1 MLVANNFGEYYFFVQ
16 LKFDFKAGKVVFGCV
31 GEKGGNISIL
41 GPPAVLDKVG
51 PDVLKILGG
60 KGNSKN
66 GRVQGKVESY
76 KSLDDAYSFIQK
88 ELSEN

>member
-1 MLVANNFGEYYFFVQ
+1 M
-16 LKFDFKAGKVVFGCV
+16 FGCV

-41 GPPAVLDKVG
+41 GPPSVLDKVG
-51 PDVLKILGG
+51 AEVLKILGG

-76 KSLDDAYSFIQK
+76 KNLEDAYSLIQK
-88 ELSEN
+88 ELSDN

>member
-1 MLVANNFGEYYFFVQ
+1 M
-16 LKFDFKAGKVVFGCV
+16 FGCV

-41 GPPAVLDKVG
+41 GPPVVLDKVG
-51 PDVLKILGG
+51 AEVLKILGG

-76 KSLDDAYSFIQK
+76 KNLEDAYSLIQK
-88 ELSEN
+88 ELSDN